1 MLHLPASA
9 ALVTLGE
16 GGTPLVGVKIHGRDL
31 FFKCEHLNPTGSFK
45 DRGTAVLV
53 SHLAAAGITTA
64 VEDSS
69 GNAGSSFAA
78 YAARAGIA
86 ARIFLPDTASAAKRA
101 QIAGYGAQVVR
112 IIGPRTAAAEAV
124 LRAAASGPVYAS
136 HAYLPLGKPGLAT
149 LAYEIVEQLGHPPG
163 SIVVPVGQGTLAL
176 GCAAGFEAMRQAGAI
191 GRVPAIIGVQAEA
204 CAPIWAVYT
213 GGRAG
218 LAWVREAET
227 RAEGI
232 RIFQPLRGDE
242 VLAAIERSG
251 GFLQAVREDQI
262 LDGEHELARL
272 GFYVEPTSAVVWPAV
287 LDSIEKLID
296 PVVLVLTGSGY
307 KRPVESAGA

>member
-1 MLHLPASA
+1 
-9 ALVTLGE
+9 LVTLGE

-53 SHLAAAGITTA
+53 SHLAAAGVTTA

-78 YAARAGIA
+78 YAARAGIT
-86 ARIFLPDTASAAKRA
+86 ARVFVPDTASAAKRA
-101 QIAGYGAQVVR
+101 QIAEYGAQVVR

-124 LRAAASGPVYAS
+124 LRAAASGLVYAS
-136 HAYLPLGKPGLAT
+136 HAYLPLGQPGLAT
-149 LAYEIVEQLGHPPG
+149 LAYEIVEQLGRPPG

-176 GCAAGFEAMRQAGAI
+176 GCAAGFEAMRRAGAI
-191 GRVPAIIGVQAEA
+191 ERVPAIIGVQAEA

-218 LAWVREAET
+218 LGWVREAET

-251 GFLQAVREDQI
+251 GFLLAVREDQI
-262 LDGEHELARL
+262 LEGEHELARL

-287 LDSIEKLID
+287 LDSIANLID

-307 KRPVESAGA
+307 KRPVERAGA